1 MFVYKLLLRGLQ
13 KLGHYQKMKNPE
25 ILLSFDIE
33 EFDLPEEYGAS
44 IPEEDKF
51 EISRRGTQAI
61 IDLMK
66 ETGAKAAF
74 FTTAVFAMRYPELIR
89 QMVSNGHEIAS
100 HGMNHSTFEA
110 AHLDESR
117 KILQDLSGQEVAGFR
132 MARLAKVDKE
142 EIKAAGYTYESS
154 LNPIYLPGHY
164 CNLRSPLL
172 PFKED
177 CGLWQFPVSAVP
189 GIRFPLFWLAFK
201 NMPLFS
207 YSLLAGITL
216 KMTGYYNMYSHPW
229 EYNFQAKEKRW
240 QIPGFVVRH
249 AGEKQIHRLRKLI
262 AHLGKK
268 GRFITF
274 QEYLKNN
281 GADE

>member
-1 MFVYKLLLRGLQ
+1 
-13 KLGHYQKMKNPE
+13 MKSND

-44 IPEEDKF
+44 IPEEEKF
-51 EISRRGTQAI
+51 EISRSGTQAI
-61 IDLMK
+61 IDLMT
-66 ETGAKAAF
+66 ETGAKVTF

-89 QMVSNGHEIAS
+89 QMVRNGHETAS

-110 AHLDESR
+110 AHLAESK
-117 KILQDLSGQEVAGFR
+117 KILEDISGLEVTGFR

-177 CGLWQFPVSAVP
+177 CGLWQFPSHSSP
-189 GIRFPLFWLAFK
+189 FW
-201 NMPLFS
+201 
-207 YSLLAGITL
+207 
-216 KMTGYYNMYSHPW
+216 
-229 EYNFQAKEKRW
+229 
-240 QIPGFVVRH
+240 
-249 AGEKQIHRLRKLI
+249 
-262 AHLGKK
+262 
-268 GRFITF
+268 
-274 QEYLKNN
+274 
-281 GADE
+281 